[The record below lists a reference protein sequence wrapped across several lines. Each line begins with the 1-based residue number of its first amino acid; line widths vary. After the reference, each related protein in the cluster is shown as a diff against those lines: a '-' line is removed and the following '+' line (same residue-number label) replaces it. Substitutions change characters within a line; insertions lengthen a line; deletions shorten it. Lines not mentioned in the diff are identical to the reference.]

1 MARKGP
7 PEQAKHFKHDD
18 HEHAAHQQEAAH
30 EHAQEGLADAKA
42 GARKQKGKARYPGST
57 TPRGP
62 SRGQ

>member
-1 MARKGP
+1 MARNRKGP

-18 HEHAAHQQEAAH
+18 PEHAAHRQEAAR
-30 EHAQEGLADAKA
+30 GRSGKPSSDAGTGKNL
-42 GARKQKGKARYPGST
+42 RKPSHPGNT